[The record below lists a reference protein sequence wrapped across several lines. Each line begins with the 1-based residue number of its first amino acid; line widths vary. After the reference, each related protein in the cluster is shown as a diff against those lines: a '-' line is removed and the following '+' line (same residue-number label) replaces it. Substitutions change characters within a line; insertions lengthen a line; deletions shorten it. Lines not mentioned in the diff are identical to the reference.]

1 MAVWNVIGHT
11 ELSGNA
17 TSIEFTSI
25 SGSYD
30 HLCLKASLRFDSS
43 GQYMQYGK
51 LQLGNGSAD
60 AGSNYSVTTLEA
72 QSTTP
77 LSGRSTG
84 DTWMDLWPI
93 TGPSS
98 LADSFSAATMWI
110 PNYANTSNYKQVLIK
125 NVSENNSTSS
135 NQWSVGVFA
144 GMWSSTS
151 AVDVVKI
158 QPWGDNLIQYSA
170 VTLYGINGV

>member
-30 HLCLKASLRFDSS
+30 HLCLKASLRYDSS
-43 GQYMQYGK
+43 QYMQYGK

-77 LSGRSTG
+77 LSARSTG
-84 DTWMDLWPI
+84 DTWMDLWFI
-93 TGPSS
+93 SGASVLGNTFSS
-98 LADSFSAATMWI
+98 TTMWI

-125 NVSENNSTSS
+125 NAAENNTTSS

-158 QPWGDNLIQYSA
+158 QPWADNLIQYST

>member
-30 HLCLKASLRFDSS
+30 HLCLKASLRVDSS
-43 GQYMQYGK
+43 GQYWQYGK

-60 AGSNYSVTTLEA
+60 TGSNYSVTTLEA

-98 LADSFSAATMWI
+98 LADSFSAAAMWI

-151 AVDVVKI
+151 SVDVVKI
-158 QPWGDNLIQYSA
+158 QPWGDNLIQYST
-170 VTLYGINGV
+170 VTLYGIIGV

>member
-1 MAVWNVIGHT
+1 
-11 ELSGNA
+11 
-17 TSIEFTSI
+17 
-25 SGSYD
+25 
-30 HLCLKASLRFDSS
+30 
-43 GQYMQYGK
+43 MQYGK

-60 AGSNYSVTTLEA
+60 TGSNYSVTTLEA

-98 LADSFSAATMWI
+98 LADSFSAAAMWI

-158 QPWGDNLIQYSA
+158 QPWGDNLIQYST